1 MPGLGFTTRV
11 IFPPLD
17 HPVWL
22 LAAFL
27 IGACIGSFLN
37 VVIYRLPLGLS
48 VNDPKRSFCPSC
60 RTPIP
65 LKLNVPLVSWLML
78 RGKCRW
84 CGTRISA
91 RYFVVELVTAI
102 LFTAVLWV
110 VAGLVGNRELQLAHL
125 AIIPL
130 WFLVASFVAI
140 AFIDAEHLII
150 PLELTI
156 SGTVA
161 AFIGALL
168 WPHLPDLIGWR
179 SLSPTWL
186 DGLIQS
192 GLGFVI
198 GFFGLWIVVLLGKL
212 AFGRV
217 EWKHDQPVE
226 WFLEEPTNEEDPIH
240 FQMGEERLAWWDIF
254 YRKSDRLVI
263 ESETVEVDG
272 EWIDGG
278 TVTLREDA
286 ITLPDGREIA
296 LEDLKALRGTAKRA
310 VVPREAMGMGDVHL
324 MGVIGAFF
332 GPFAVFLSLLAASFY
347 AIVAAVLGRIGFGV
361 RLPFGPFLVL
371 GALTWFFGGWKLA
384 EWYVA
389 SPR

>member
-1 MPGLGFTTRV
+1 MPELGFTGRV
-11 IFPPLD
+11 IYPPLD

-27 IGACIGSFLN
+27 VGACIGSFLN

-48 VNDPKRSFCPSC
+48 VNDPKRSFCPGC
-60 RTPIP
+60 KAEIP
-65 LKLNVPLVSWLML
+65 LRLNIPLVSWLWL
-78 RGKCRW
+78 RGKCRS

-91 RYFVVELVTAI
+91 RYFAVELLTAL

-110 VAGLVGNRELQLAHL
+110 MADRLGGARFQPAHL
-125 AIIPL
+125 AVIPL
-130 WFLVASFVAI
+130 WFLIASFVAI
-140 AFIDAEHLII
+140 AFIDAEHLVI

-161 AFIGALL
+161 GFIGALL
-168 WPHLPDLIGWR
+168 CPQLPDLIGWR
-179 SLSPTWL
+179 SMEPGWL

-192 GLGFVI
+192 GLGFLI

-217 EWKHDQPVE
+217 EWAHDEPVE
-226 WFLEEPTNEEDPIH
+226 WFLEEPSNEEDPIH
-240 FQMGEERLAWWDIF
+240 FQMGEDRLAWWDIF
-254 YRKSDRLVI
+254 YRKSDRLII
-263 ESETVEVDG
+263 EAETLEVDG
-272 EWIDGG
+272 EWIEGG
-278 TVTLREDA
+278 TLKLHEEGL
-286 ITLPDGREIA
+286 ILPDGREIK
-296 LEDLKALRGTAKRA
+296 LEDLKALRGTAKKA

-332 GPFAVFLSLLAASFY
+332 GPFGVFFSLLAGSLY
-347 AIVAAVLGRIGFGV
+347 AIAAAILGRIGFGM

-389 SPR
+389 SLR